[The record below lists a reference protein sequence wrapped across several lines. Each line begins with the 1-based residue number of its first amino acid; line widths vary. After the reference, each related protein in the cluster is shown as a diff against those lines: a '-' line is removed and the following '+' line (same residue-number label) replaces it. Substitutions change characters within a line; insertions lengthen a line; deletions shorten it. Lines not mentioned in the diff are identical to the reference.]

1 MGNNQHLSDD
11 VMTKIDDRFREFFL
25 LNKDKYFEKLK
36 DVKVDFNSLNE
47 LEKEWV
53 IEHSLMAIGDFL
65 GEELDM
71 FF

>member
-36 DVKVDFNSLNE
+36 DVKVDFKSLNE
-47 LEKEWV
+47 LEQEWV
-53 IEHSLMAIGDFL
+53 KEHALKAIGDFL